1 MRATIRNPIDRKLLF
16 GRRAHVPLKTGPHP
30 RFHDVRMGELVVHVK
45 HGLMA
50 SFSDRTANFLPER
63 TNRAAAEP
71 VNYLQGGPK
80 EKLLTSVKGAYWV

>member
-50 SFSDRTANFLPER
+50 SFSDE
-63 TNRAAAEP
+63 
-71 VNYLQGGPK
+71 
-80 EKLLTSVKGAYWV
+80 LTQMKGHRSGVL